1 MAYKTAGQIVKQAAI
16 DLGIGDWDD
25 PFGSSESLARRLCSF
40 FNNCGKDMLN
50 RHDWG
55 QLKTL
60 WEFTTVDGD
69 TGNYDLPADWQSMVL
84 QTGWDRTKRMPMA
97 GPLSS
102 QEWAYLRAWQMGVTI
117 TAMFRMETNQLMLYP
132 QPPPSGVLVS
142 MEYMSNAWLVPDAQ
156 RAAWLANHKNT
167 LGAAGLNEAAASTDI
182 CLFDDLMMQQYLK
195 LAWKREV
202 GMDWT
207 TALEDFKAAFD
218 RVVSSI
224 TPSPVLSISGPRLGM
239 NVHLIDGT
247 NLPPTGW
254 GH

>member
-16 DLGIGDWDD
+16 DLGVGAWED
-25 PFGSSESLARRLCSF
+25 PFGSSDALARRLCSY
-40 FNNCGKDMLN
+40 FNTCGRDLVH

-60 WEFTTVDGD
+60 WEFTTALGD
-69 TGNYDLPADWQSMVL
+69 TGNYALPDDWKSMIL

-102 QEWAYLRAWQMGVTI
+102 QEWAYLRAWQVGVTI

-132 QPPPSGVLVS
+132 QPPPDGVLVS
-142 MEYMSNAWLVPDAQ
+142 IEYKSNAWLVPDAQ
-156 RAAWLANHKNT
+156 RAAWLANRKNT
-167 LGAAGLNEAAASTDI
+167 LGAAGLSEAAASTDI
-182 CLFDDLMMQQYLK
+182 CIFDDLLMQQYLK
-195 LAWKREV
+195 LVWKKEI
-202 GMDWT
+202 GMDT
-207 TALEDFKAAFD
+207 TSALEDFKDMFD
-218 RVVSSI
+218 RTVASAS
-224 TPSPVLSISGPRLGM
+224 PAPVLSLNGPRLGM
-239 NVHLIDGT
+239 AVHLIDGQ